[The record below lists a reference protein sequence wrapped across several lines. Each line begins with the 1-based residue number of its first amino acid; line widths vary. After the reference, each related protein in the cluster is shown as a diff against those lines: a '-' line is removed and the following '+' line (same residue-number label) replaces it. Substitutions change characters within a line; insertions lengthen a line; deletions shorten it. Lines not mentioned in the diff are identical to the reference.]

1 MLIKKFSKFKKTT
14 ILKELESTHK
24 FDINKI
30 KLIVALGNPGKEYVK
45 TRHNVGFIFFDHFNI
60 EFLTESKFKAEIA
73 QFKAE
78 NQKIIFA
85 KPNTYMNSSGE
96 SVIAI
101 NNFYKL
107 IPSEILV
114 VHDDL
119 DIQLGEY
126 KLQFSKGPKVH
137 NGILSI
143 ENLLSTEE
151 FWRLR
156 IGIDNRTQEL
166 KKHIS
171 GSDYVLGRF
180 TDEELTTLEKLFT
193 QIKTEYFSL

>member
-45 TRHNVGFIFFDHFNI
+45 TRHNVGFMFFDHFNI

-193 QIKTEYFSL
+193 QIKAEYFSL